1 MLWRC
6 GALPSRGESAPRLGV
21 SGAQSWDITD
31 AGMRTPPL
39 LLPWSAMFWAG
50 ALLAASGCSK
60 EGRPPT
66 ADALD
71 GSVPIDPRVP
81 FDAGSGVDARAPV
94 DARVPFDAGSGVD
107 ARAPVDARVPTSF
120 GVGFTDL
127 TTPLDGMPS
136 TFLTTPRM
144 VPGEDPEPTV
154 GLLADLDGDGAP
166 EVLFAATQDGPEGR
180 TTVAF
185 RYDATS
191 GLTLLGRLA
200 TAERND
206 RLDLM
211 AVVDLD
217 GDGSQDL
224 IFNRPERELA
234 WGLGGARF
242 GAPSSITTNTSMW
255 APGYQSLLFDD
266 FDDDGWLDVAFG
278 IAGCCPTCRDVKLM
292 LRDGPRSFAD
302 RSDLIAAAPAAS
314 SYAMLSATIH
324 DARMLISIGQP
335 CSEQDSPT
343 FYRWQARGPDG
354 LSRLTPF
361 DPTPPD
367 AYIRAS
373 DPGMGARDHAISH
386 WVPMG
391 TAVGDADGDG
401 RIDLAISLNFFVG
414 IFQDTGAFPLADHT
428 EQFAKAPS
436 VAMMSGQ
443 RMIPWG
449 VALVDLD
456 QDGRLDLFTAHGND
470 HAAASEPSYFIGP
483 QYSTVHWNAG
493 AMTFTNVTSR
503 IGVGRQG
510 QWRSLSV
517 GDLDR
522 DGDADLVVG
531 SLAENPR
538 VLRNDVSLG
547 HHGFSIRL
555 RGTTSNILGVGAT
568 VAVQVA
574 EGQPEQVHVVGS
586 IGSPLVFSPP
596 MVFAGLGAATQASR
610 VRVTWPSGLVQEL
623 RNVPA
628 GTMHTIEEP
637 SFIAV
642 APSGRHLPADGRA
655 TATVRVTP
663 RAPDGTLRPD
673 ARVEIALAHGAGTIT
688 PARWTG
694 TAWEAT
700 VTAPSMRGSSV
711 VEVRV
716 DGAAARVRPRLWWD

>member
-1 MLWRC
+1 MIW
-6 GALPSRGESAPRLGV
+6 
-21 SGAQSWDITD
+21 T
-31 AGMRTPPL
+31 
-39 LLPWSAMFWAG
+39 G

-60 EGRPPT
+60 NERPPI
-66 ADALD
+66 ADGLD
-71 GSVPIDPRVP
+71 ASVPIDPM
-81 FDAGSGVDARAPV
+81 GSFDARAPI
-94 DARVPFDAGSGVD
+94 D
-107 ARAPVDARVPTSF
+107 ARATVDVLAPTDARATVDVPAPTDMPAPTSF
-120 GVGFTDL
+120 GMGFTDL
-127 TTPLDGMPS
+127 TTPLDGRPS

-144 VPGEDPEPTV
+144 NPGEDPEPTV

-166 EVLFAATQDGPEGR
+166 EVLFGPTQDGPQGR

-185 RYDATS
+185 RYDPAS
-191 GLTLLGRLA
+191 GLTLMGPLA
-200 TAERND
+200 TAERSD

-211 AVVDLD
+211 AVADLD

-224 IFNRPERELA
+224 IFNRPEGEVA

-242 GAPSSITTNTSMW
+242 TAPTSITTNTAMW
-255 APGYQSLLFDD
+255 APGYQSILLDD

-278 IAGCCPTCRDVKLM
+278 VGGCCPTCRDVKLM

-302 RSDLIAAAPAAS
+302 RTDLLAMAPAAS
-314 SYAMLSATIH
+314 SYAMLSATLN

-354 LSRLTPF
+354 FARMEAF
-361 DPTPPD
+361 DPTPRD
-367 AYIRAS
+367 AYIRVS
-373 DPGMGARDHAISH
+373 DPGEGARDHAISH

-391 TAVGDADGDG
+391 AAVGDADGDG
-401 RIDLAISLNFFVG
+401 HVDLAISLNFFVG
-414 IFQDTGAFPLADHT
+414 IFQNTGVFPLVDHT
-428 EQFAKAPS
+428 EQFAKAPA

-449 VALVDLD
+449 IALVDLD

-470 HAAASEPSYFIGP
+470 HTASSNPSYFIGP
-483 QYSTVHWNAG
+483 QHSTVHWNAG

-538 VLRNDVSLG
+538 LLRNDVSVG

-555 RGTTSNILGVGAT
+555 RGTTSNTLGMGAT

-586 IGSPLVFSPP
+586 VGSPLVFTAP

-642 APSGRHLPADGRA
+642 APAGRHLPADGRA

-673 ARVEIALAHGAGTIT
+673 ARVEVALSHGSGVVT

-716 DGAAARVRPRLWWD
+716 DGAAARVHPRLWWD